1 MISNWFS
8 SKYGEVFGSFL
19 SKKKNFVC
27 NVGSIFLSQSGENLP
42 QKKMLH
48 PKLN

>member
-19 SKKKNFVC
+19 SQKKKNFAC
-27 NVGSIFLSQSGENLP
+27 NVGSIFLSPSGENLP
-42 QKKMLH
+42 QKIDVAS
-48 PKLN
+48 